1 MRFVLPVVTLGA
13 LALGPATAHAQFANV
28 DACTLLVPSEASIAI
43 EVPVTEGHYITETTK
58 SACSWSDAG
67 SADPDH
73 RRVTLSIEPPSVF
86 ASMKSSPR
94 LKTEAVSGIGDEA
107 YYIYPSGAGPILAV
121 RKGGVAFQIK
131 ILNGFKVKPPLAAK
145 DVKDRELVLGKA
157 AAGRA

>member
-1 MRFVLPVVTLGA
+1 MRFVLPVVTLVA
-13 LALGPATAHAQFANV
+13 LALGPVTARAQFANV
-28 DACTLLVPSEASIAI
+28 DACTLLVPSEASTAI
-43 EVPVTEGHYITETTK
+43 EVSVTQGHHITESTK

-145 DVKDRELVLGKA
+145 EVKDRELALGKA